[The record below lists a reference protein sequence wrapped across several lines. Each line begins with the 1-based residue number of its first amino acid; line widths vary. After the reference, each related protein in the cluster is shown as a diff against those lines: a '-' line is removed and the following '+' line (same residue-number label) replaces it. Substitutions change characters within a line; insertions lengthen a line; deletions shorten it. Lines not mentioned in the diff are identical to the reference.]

1 MSLIEK
7 QIKTDTE
14 EVIKQLK
21 LLSENLNK
29 IKRLFQGEIQG
40 QNEETKFIA
49 ENKIFLEQ
57 KVRPKIDEL
66 QRDLDNYEKKV
77 EEMKNKNIKQGDI
90 KYYYEEFDIQMQRY
104 YDFYKIIW
112 AQVYYFVQRQRI
124 LLNKDSEKKQ
134 QLIQKLLQ

>member
-7 QIKTDTE
+7 QIKTDTD

-21 LLSENLNK
+21 LLSENL
-29 IKRLFQGEIQG
+29 IKLKRIFQGELQG

-49 ENKIFLEQ
+49 ENTKFLEQ

-66 QRDLDNYEKKV
+66 YRDLDNYEKKV
-77 EEMKNKNIKQGDI
+77 EEIKKKNIKQGDI
-90 KYYYEEFDIQMQRY
+90 KYYYEEFDLQMQRY